1 MIRIHNSLTGEKQEL
16 QPIKPGH
23 IGMYVCGMTVYDFLH
38 VGHARMMT
46 VFDIVSRY
54 LRHRGY
60 NVTYVRNITDI
71 DDKIIRRAA
80 DNGESIGTLTERFIG
95 AINEDC
101 AQLGIARPDQEPRAT
116 QFVPDMVAMIGTL
129 IDKGYAYVAADG
141 DVMYAV
147 AKFEGYG
154 KLSGKNLADLRAG
167 ARIEVDELKRDPLD
181 FVLWKHA
188 KPGEPAWQSP
198 WGPGRPGWHIECSA
212 MSAALLGTH
221 FDIHGGGMDLKF
233 PHHEN
238 EIAQSC
244 AATADRFV
252 NLWIHNGFV
261 NVDNEKMS
269 KSLGNFFTVRD
280 VLPTLRH
287 PEVLRFFFLMS
298 HYRGPINYSLE
309 QLEQADAALRGIYT
323 ALRDVPV
330 ILTVESEY
338 TARFHEVMDDDLN
351 TPEAIAILQR
361 MTREINLAKDTGKE
375 RKAAALSAELR
386 SLAGVLGIITLD
398 PAQWFRLPKPQLL
411 PAEGGTDQSET
422 NQVDPLLGKPGL
434 VGAGLDDTEVERLV
448 DARIEARKAKNFA
461 ESDRIRDLLAAAGV
475 IVEDKPGGK
484 STWRRA

>member
-16 QPIKPGH
+16 RPIEPGH
-23 IGMYVCGMTVYDFLH
+23 IGMYVCGMTVYDYIH
-38 VGHARMMT
+38 IGHARMLT

-54 LRHRGY
+54 LRYRGY
-60 NVTYVRNITDI
+60 EVTYVRNITDI
-71 DDKIIRRAA
+71 DDKIIKRAA
-80 DNGESIGTLTERFIG
+80 EKGEPIDAFTGRFIQ
-95 AINEDC
+95 AMHDDC
-101 AQLGIARPDQEPRAT
+101 RLLAMESPDHEPRAT
-116 QFVPDMVAMIGTL
+116 QHVSHMIEMIATL
-129 IDKGYAYVAADG
+129 VEKGYAYVAGDG

-147 AKFEGYG
+147 AKFDGYG

-167 ARIEVDELKRDPLD
+167 ARIEVDEFKRDPLD

-188 KPGEPAWQSP
+188 KPGEPAWESP

-212 MSAALLGTH
+212 MSADLLGTH

-238 EIAQSC
+238 EIAQSR
-244 AATADRFV
+244 AATGDCFA

-269 KSLGNFFTVRD
+269 KSLGNFFTVRE
-280 VLPTLRH
+280 VLPKLRH

-298 HYRGPINYSLE
+298 HYRGPINYSFD

-323 ALRDVPV
+323 ALRDVP
-330 ILTVESEY
+330 IVEAVPGEY
-338 TARFHEVMDDDLN
+338 TERFHEVMDDDFN
-351 TPEAIAILQR
+351 TPEAIAVLQR

-375 RKAAALSAELR
+375 HKAAVLSAELR
-386 SLAGVLGIITLD
+386 SLARVLGILTLE
-398 PAQWFRLPKPQLL
+398 PEQWFRLAKP
-411 PAEGGTDQSET
+411 AIVTDAANVS
-422 NQVDPLLGKPGL
+422 VDESAAVADVRPS
-434 VGAGLDDTEVERLV
+434 LDDAEVQRLV
-448 DARIEARKAKNFA
+448 DERLAARKAKDFA
-461 ESDRIRDLLAAAGV
+461 RSDQIRDQLAAASV